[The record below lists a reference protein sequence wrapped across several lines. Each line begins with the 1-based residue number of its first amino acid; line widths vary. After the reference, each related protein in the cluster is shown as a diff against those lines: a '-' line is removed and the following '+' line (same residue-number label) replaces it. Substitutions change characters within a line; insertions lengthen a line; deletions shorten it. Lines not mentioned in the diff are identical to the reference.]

1 MRDQHIRTIGLQCD
15 QYPTATFVLS
25 EPLSLPA
32 GALGGRVLDTSVTG
46 VFNIHGTSRKETVP
60 LQMTP
65 SNATI
70 QAVGSL
76 TFPWSTFNMAAPS
89 VDGFVN
95 VSGEATMEF
104 DFRLQ
109 RV

>member
-1 MRDQHIRTIGLQCD
+1 M
-15 QYPTATFVLS
+15 
-25 EPLSLPA
+25 
-32 GALGGRVLDTSVTG
+32 TG
-46 VFNIHGTSRKETVP
+46 VSNIHGTSRKESAP

-65 SNATI
+65 SNVTI

-76 TFPWSTFNMAAPS
+76 TFSWSAFNMTAPS

-95 VSGEATMEF
+95 VPGETTMEF

-109 RV
+109 RA